1 MARLPRY
8 QESGLVAGDIP
19 RLDFAN
25 LREESNVMQGIG
37 NALDRVSQ
45 FAFGEA
51 KKETDRVNKLTAIQV
66 RSDLEA
72 VVQKKIADLTVKV
85 ETNQIT
91 DYSQIQSEIQAL
103 SGLSSSLVDLDID
116 QANGLMSSI
125 RTSGKALLAK
135 SSDIMVKNYQA
146 GLNVQLRE
154 LIDSSEL
161 NLQTKLE
168 VNQDPNEFKI
178 ATGELRLKAYAIGA
192 RAGNADQAM
201 KDFDLAAE
209 RARDNVM
216 SKYFLSSEFATK
228 PSEALAKLNSK
239 DAGKFSQIWNGMTE
253 QQQDKVRTRILKQSA
268 DLYSQQEREKKL
280 AEDAAKAQG
289 LDIRQDLYT
298 NKISPQVA
306 VKRLRA
312 IGDIGREEM
321 KALLTGDGVDGNV
334 ELFGRFESLVDQ
346 GLMGENAIDAYA
358 SAKTISWK
366 QANQLKKM
374 ARGADKEFSQ
384 AVQFIN
390 SSLGV
395 PDPLTPGFRNER
407 KLAADAKSE
416 FISRRD
422 AAIKAGE
429 AFDPI
434 ATAESV
440 VKKQRESNLFK
451 QIQADRERLTNLLG
465 KAGIVYNENLTI
477 DALNRI
483 EAFTDLNARDRKRIT
498 DLMLSV
504 GNK

>member
-1 MARLPRY
+1 MAQLPRY
-8 QESGLVAGDIP
+8 QETGLVSGDIP

-25 LREESNVMQGIG
+25 VREQAQGMQSISGS
-37 NALDRVSQ
+37 LDRIAQ
-45 FAFGEA
+45 FALGKA
-51 KKETDRVNKLTAIQV
+51 QKEFEKENELTAIQA
-66 RSDLEA
+66 RTELEGI
-72 VVQKKIADLTVKV
+72 VQKRMAELSVKV
-85 ETNQIT
+85 ETGQIT
-91 DYSQIQSEIQAL
+91 SFNEIQTEIQAM
-103 SGLSSSLVDLDID
+103 SGLADGIKDLSID
-116 QANGLMSSI
+116 QANGLISSI

-146 GLNVQLRE
+146 GLKVQVRDMT
-154 LIDSSEL
+154 DSFET
-161 NLQTKLE
+161 NLQTFLD
-168 VNQDPNEFKI
+168 VSQDPAEFALAK
-178 ATGELRLKAYAIGA
+178 GEARNRVYARA
-192 RAGNADQAM
+192 VQAGNADEAM
-201 KDFDLAAE
+201 KAFDEAAD
-209 RARDNVM
+209 RARNSAM
-216 SKYFLSSEFATK
+216 AKYFLSPEFATK
-228 PSEALAKLNSK
+228 PSDAIAKLGSK
-239 DAGKFSQIWNGMTE
+239 DAGKFSAIWNQMTS
-253 QQQDKVRTRILKQSA
+253 QDQTKVVDRILKQSA

-440 VKKQRESNLFK
+440 VKKQRESNVFK

-483 EAFTDLNARDRKRIT
+483 EAFTDLSARDRKRIT